1 MSNFDF
7 SPLYR
12 TVVGFDR
19 LASLIDT
26 ATRLD
31 GAQGYPPYNIEQ
43 SVDDDNVYAIELA
56 VAGFG
61 EGDLDIEVKEGQL
74 TIVGKKES
82 VDESKRRI
90 VHRGIAERGFIRR
103 FQLADHVVVSGAD
116 LRNGLLRVELRREI
130 PEAMKPRKI
139 AIGQTIG
146 QTIGQ
151 NAETGVIEGAATK
164 IRKAASAA

>member
-31 GAQGYPPYNIEQ
+31 GVQGYPPYNIEQ
-43 SVDDDNVYAIELA
+43 STDDDNAYAIELA

-61 EGDLDIEVKEGQL
+61 DDDLDLEVKEGQL
-74 TIVGKKES
+74 IVVGKKDSGAENR
-82 VDESKRRI
+82 KFL
-90 VHRGIAERGFIRR
+90 HRGIAERGFIRR
-103 FQLADHVVVSGAD
+103 FQLADHVVVSGAH
-116 LRNGLLRVELRREI
+116 LRNGLLRIELKREL

-139 AIGQTIG
+139 TIG
-146 QTIGQ
+146 GEQSPK
-151 NAETGVIEGAATK
+151 VIDA
-164 IRKAASAA
+164 RKASAA

>member
-43 SVDDDNVYAIELA
+43 SAEDENAYAIELA

-61 EGDLDIEVKEGQL
+61 EDDLDLEVKEGQL
-74 TIVGKKES
+74 IIVGKKDGGVEGR
-82 VDESKRRI
+82 KFL
-90 VHRGIAERGFIRR
+90 HRGIAERGFIRR
-103 FQLADHVVVSGAD
+103 FQLADHVVVSAAH
-116 LRNGLLRVELRREI
+116 LKNGLLRVELKREL

-139 AIGQTIG
+139 SIGADKSAPQ
-146 QTIGQ
+146 
-151 NAETGVIEGAATK
+151 VIEGGKTK
-164 IRKAASAA
+164 ASAA

>member
-1 MSNFDF
+1 MSSFDF

-26 ATRLD
+26 AQRLD

-43 SVDDDNVYAIELA
+43 SIEDENAYSIELA

-61 EGDLDIEVKEGQL
+61 EGDLDLEVKEGQL
-74 TIVGKKES
+74 IVVGKKDGSEANR
-82 VDESKRRI
+82 KFL
-90 VHRGIAERGFIRR
+90 HRGIAERGFIRR
-103 FQLADHVVVSGAD
+103 FQLADHVVVSGAA
-116 LRNGLLRVELRREI
+116 LKNGLLRIELKREL

-139 AIGQTIG
+139 AIGDATSPQ
-146 QTIGQ
+146 
-151 NAETGVIEGAATK
+151 VIEGGATK
-164 IRKAASAA
+164 IRSASAA

>member
-19 LASLIDT
+19 LASMIDS
-26 ATRLD
+26 AQRLD
-31 GAQGYPPYNIEQ
+31 GVQGYPPYNIEQ
-43 SVDDDNVYAIELA
+43 SLEDANAYAIELA

-74 TIVGKKES
+74 TIVGKKDVS
-82 VDESKRRI
+82 DDAKRRV

-103 FQLADHVVVSGAD
+103 FQLADHVVVTSAD
-116 LRNGLLRVELRREI
+116 LRHGLLRIELRREL
-130 PEAMKPRKI
+130 PEAMKPRKV
-139 AIGQTIG
+139 AIG
-146 QTIGQ
+146 
-151 NAETGVIEGAATK
+151 NAAATSDKTGVIEGVSTK
-164 IRKAASAA
+164 VRKASTAA

>member
-1 MSNFDF
+1 MSSFDF

-31 GAQGYPPYNIEQ
+31 GVQGYPPYNIEQ
-43 SVDDDNVYAIELA
+43 STDDENAYAIELA

-61 EGDLDIEVKEGQL
+61 DDDLDLEVKESQL
-74 TIVGKKES
+74 IVIGKKDGGAENR
-82 VDESKRRI
+82 KFL
-90 VHRGIAERGFIRR
+90 HRGIAERGFIRR
-103 FQLADHVVVSGAD
+103 FQLADHVVVSGAH
-116 LRNGLLRVELRREI
+116 LKNGLLRIELKREL

-139 AIGQTIG
+139 TIG
-146 QTIGQ
+146 GEQSPK
-151 NAETGVIEGAATK
+151 VIDA
-164 IRKAASAA
+164 RKASAA

>member
-1 MSNFDF
+1 MSTFDF

-26 ATRLD
+26 AQRLD

-43 SVDDDNVYAIELA
+43 TVDDDNAYAIELA

-61 EGDLDIEVKEGQL
+61 DGDLDIEVKESQL
-74 TIVGKKES
+74 IVVGKK
-82 VDESKRRI
+82 DTGDTNRKFL
-90 VHRGIAERGFIRR
+90 HRGIAERGFIRR
-103 FQLADHVVVSGAD
+103 FQLADHVVVTGAN
-116 LRNGLLRVELRREI
+116 LRNGMLRIELKREL

-139 AIGQTIG
+139 SIGEAAPKT
-146 QTIGQ
+146 
-151 NAETGVIEGAATK
+151 IEGSATK
-164 IRKAASAA
+164 IRNVSAA

>member
-1 MSNFDF
+1 MSTFDF

-26 ATRLD
+26 AQRLD

-43 SVDDDNVYAIELA
+43 SVEDDNAYAIELA

-61 EGDLDIEVKEGQL
+61 EGELDLEVKEGQL
-74 TIVGKKES
+74 SVVGKKDGGEANR
-82 VDESKRRI
+82 KFL
-90 VHRGIAERGFIRR
+90 HRGIAERGFIRR
-103 FQLADHVVVSGAD
+103 FQLADHVVVTGAN
-116 LRNGLLRVELRREI
+116 LRNGLLRIELKREL

-139 AIGQTIG
+139 SIGK
-146 QTIGQ
+146 
-151 NAETGVIEGAATK
+151 AEGPQIIEGGPK
-164 IRKAASAA
+164 IRSASAA

>member
-26 ATRLD
+26 AQRLD

-43 SVDDDNVYAIELA
+43 SLEDENAYAIELA

-74 TIVGKKES
+74 TVVGKKEVS
-82 VDESKRRI
+82 EESKRRF

-103 FQLADHVVVSGAD
+103 FQLADHVVVSGAE
-116 LRNGLLRVELRREI
+116 LANGLLRIELRREI

-139 AIGQTIG
+139 AISDATTQKTR
-146 QTIGQ
+146 
-151 NAETGVIEGAATK
+151 VIEGSART
-164 IRKAASAA
+164 RKAATAA

>member
-19 LASLIDT
+19 LASMIDT
-26 ATRLD
+26 AQRLD

-43 SVDDDNVYAIELA
+43 SLDDENVYAIELA

-61 EGDLDIEVKEGQL
+61 EADLDIEVKEGQL
-74 TIVGKKES
+74 LVVGKKET
-82 VDESKRRI
+82 VDDKRRF

-103 FQLADHVVVSGAD
+103 FQLADHVVVTGAA
-116 LRNGLLRVELRREI
+116 LRNGLLRIELRREL

-139 AIGQTIG
+139 AIEQVASARA
-146 QTIGQ
+146 
-151 NAETGVIEGAATK
+151 AEVIEHPTPPTK
-164 IRKAASAA
+164 VRKAAPVA

>member
-31 GAQGYPPYNIEQ
+31 GVQGYPPYNIEQ
-43 SVDDDNVYAIELA
+43 STDDDNAYAIELA

-61 EGDLDIEVKEGQL
+61 DDDLDLEVKESQL
-74 TIVGKKES
+74 IVIGKK
-82 VDESKRRI
+82 DGGAANRKFL
-90 VHRGIAERGFIRR
+90 HRGIAERGFIRR
-103 FQLADHVVVSGAD
+103 FQLADHVVVSGAH
-116 LRNGLLRVELRREI
+116 LKNGLLRIELKREL

-139 AIGQTIG
+139 TIG
-146 QTIGQ
+146 GEQSPK
-151 NAETGVIEGAATK
+151 VIDA
-164 IRKAASAA
+164 RKASAA